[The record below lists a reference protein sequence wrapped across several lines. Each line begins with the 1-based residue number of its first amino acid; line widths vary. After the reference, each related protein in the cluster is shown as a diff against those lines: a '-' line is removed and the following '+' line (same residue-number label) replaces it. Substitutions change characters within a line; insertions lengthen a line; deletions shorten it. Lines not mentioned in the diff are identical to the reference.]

1 MILSAAVDNGQ
12 PGYPWLVFLHGFS
25 GDRNE
30 WRKVGDAFPAW
41 PRLYLDL
48 PGHGGSADIAV
59 QDFAGVNTLL
69 QSTLNSYNIHKYWL
83 IGYSL
88 GGRVAMNFASQP
100 RAGMRGLI
108 VEGGHPGLQDV
119 EARQARRSNDS
130 AWAERFRREPLEQVF
145 ADWYQQPV
153 FASLNAAQRESLVAL
168 RSRNNGATLA
178 AMLQATS
185 LAARP
190 ICSRLAGARFS
201 FSLPVRRARREVF
214 APSRR
219 RSRRISILF
228 TMPDTTRTGTTPGG
242 GDCLSGADSGKLTEG
257 HSMISLDEAM
267 LSRPV
272 DGTIA
277 PKAIPIFAITN
288 RLTGIAKIT
297 INRPQV
303 RNAFRPLTV
312 KEMIQALADARY
324 DDNIGVIVLTGEGE
338 KAFCAGG
345 DQKVRGDYGGY
356 QDDSG
361 VHHLNVLDF
370 QRQIRT
376 CPKPVVAMV
385 AGYSIGGG
393 HVLHMMCDL
402 TIAAENAIFGQT
414 GPKVGSFDGGWGA
427 SYMARIVGQKKARE
441 IWFLCRQYDAQQAL
455 DMGLVNTVV
464 PLADLEKETVR
475 WCREMLQNSRWPCAA

>member
-83 IGYSL
+83 ISYSL

-185 LAARP
+185 LAA
-190 ICSRLAGARFS
+190 
-201 FSLPVRRARREVF
+201 
-214 APSRR
+214 
-219 RSRRISILF
+219 
-228 TMPDTTRTGTTPGG
+228 
-242 GDCLSGADSGKLTEG
+242 
-257 HSMISLDEAM
+257 
-267 LSRPV
+267 
-272 DGTIA
+272 
-277 PKAIPIFAITN
+277 
-288 RLTGIAKIT
+288 
-297 INRPQV
+297 Q
-303 RNAFRPLTV
+303 
-312 KEMIQALADARY
+312 
-324 DDNIGVIVLTGEGE
+324 
-338 KAFCAGG
+338 
-345 DQKVRGDYGGY
+345 
-356 QDDSG
+356 
-361 VHHLNVLDF
+361 
-370 QRQIRT
+370 
-376 CPKPVVAMV
+376 
-385 AGYSIGGG
+385 
-393 HVLHMMCDL
+393 
-402 TIAAENAIFGQT
+402 
-414 GPKVGSFDGGWGA
+414 
-427 SYMARIVGQKKARE
+427 
-441 IWFLCRQYDAQQAL
+441 
-455 DMGLVNTVV
+455 
-464 PLADLEKETVR
+464 ADLR
-475 WCREMLQNSRWPCAA
+475 ASLQARDFPFHYLCGERDAKFRAIAQTLAADLHLIHHAGHNAHRDNPAAVIACLAQILAS